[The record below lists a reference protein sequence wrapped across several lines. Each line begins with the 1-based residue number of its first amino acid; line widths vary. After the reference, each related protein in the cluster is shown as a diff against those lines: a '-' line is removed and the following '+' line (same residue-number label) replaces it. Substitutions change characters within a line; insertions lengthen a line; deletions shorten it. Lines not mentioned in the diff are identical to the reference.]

1 MAKLG
6 GLPQLECFLYF
17 LRRRRD
23 RNFEMCIV
31 RTEKGQI
38 AYLSFV
44 LAASRSIRRTTCQ
57 YAIILLRILW
67 GLQVKLA
74 SFTSS
79 HPLRGL

>member
-1 MAKLG
+1 MVKLG

-17 LRRRRD
+17 SRRWRD
-23 RNFEMCIV
+23 RNFEMCIA

-38 AYLSFV
+38 ANLSFA
-44 LAASRSIRRTTCQ
+44 LASSRSMRRTTCQ

-74 SFTSS
+74 IFTSS
-79 HPLRGL
+79 HPLRDL